1 MLKYYI
7 PCLVL
12 FVIYPFSPLFS
23 KANVQGETGAAFSL
37 AIVQEETFA
46 AKLQPA
52 GGFGYTLRIL
62 FLPQLG
68 LSSGMGVQVTGRS
81 NALSGFTYKGYSGF
95 FMSLG
100 LLGKFP
106 LKSPPAYS
114 RVWIGSSAALRGS
127 YVQYELTDLYFF
139 YLSLVVEP
147 FVEIDMIEQSTWK
160 LALGLPLGVDF
171 RQDVDFSLAIG
182 FGIHVIHTMRS
193 RAP

>member
-1 MLKYYI
+1 MPRLYI

-23 KANVQGETGAAFSL
+23 QAVVQGKTGAAFSF
-37 AIVQEETFA
+37 AVVKEDTFP

-62 FLPQLG
+62 FLPYIG
-68 LSSGMGVQVTGRS
+68 LSSGIGVQVTGKS

-106 LKSPPAYS
+106 LASSPDYS
-114 RVWIGSSAALRGS
+114 KVWIGGSAAVRGS

-147 FVEIDMIEQSTWK
+147 FAEIDMIERSTWK
-160 LALGLPLGVDF
+160 LALGLPFSVDF
-171 RQDVDFSLAIG
+171 RRDVDLSLTMG
-182 FGIHVIHTMRS
+182 FGIHVIHTMGS
-193 RAP
+193 RIP